1 MSTTQRSKTPLV
13 ELFYFDGCPSWEP
26 AVENLKQALQLEQWP
41 AEVELIHVADPADGQ
56 TKRFLGSPTI
66 RIDGVDVE
74 GPEAETNGY
83 AYGCRVYTAGGRTA
97 GWPSVD
103 QIRQALQRGHRI

>member
-1 MSTTQRSKTPLV
+1 MKA
-13 ELFYFDGCPSWEP
+13 ELHYFDDCPSYVQ
-26 AVENLKQALQLEQWP
+26 ALNNLKEALRLEQAP
-41 AEVELIHVADPADGQ
+41 NEVEMVKVTDAADAQ

-74 GPEAETNGY
+74 GPDAETRGY
-83 AYGCRVYTAGGRTA
+83 AYGCRVYRGGDHTV

-103 QIRQALQRGHRI
+103 QIRQALQRERRV